1 MEPGVFHEVIYTSP
15 HSNLSSVLGTSP
27 EDIDTRNQ
35 GSDRILLMAIII
47 LMIFGVLAVYS
58 SIAFFA
64 QSNETSAFALVVR
77 HMVKLGIAFFVMLI
91 ASKVNYHT
99 LAKFSRIGMVL
110 SLFML
115 VLVLLFGT
123 EQFGA
128 KRWLNLGGFSFQPS
142 TVATVALLLHVS
154 VLLSEKQE
162 YIKDFK
168 KAFVPVMF
176 WVTVTCGLIGIEDF
190 SSAGILMSI
199 CLVMMFIGRV
209 SVIQLGSMV
218 AIAILGGTLLLSQ
231 STNRQDRVHQYMEQ
245 IKNIET
251 GKFLTGSGYQAQ
263 QAHIAIAKGELMGVG
278 IGKSSQ
284 RDFLPAPYNDFIF
297 AIIAEEY
304 GMMGAMALIVL
315 FSLILIRGV
324 VYIARKAEDTLGSL
338 LAIGCTLTI
347 VLYGFVNASVA
358 SGLLPVTGLP
368 MPFVSYGGTSMMFAG
383 LMVGILLNISKHDRD
398 RRQLFYG

>member
-1 MEPGVFHEVIYTSP
+1 MIHTTTNSTF
-15 HSNLSSVLGTSP
+15 SNVLGTSP
-27 EDIDTRNQ
+27 EDIDTRKQ
-35 GSDRILLMAIII
+35 GSDRILLMAIIM
-47 LMIFGVLAVYS
+47 LMMFGVLAVYS
-58 SIAFFA
+58 SIAYFA
-64 QSNETSAFALVVR
+64 QSNETSAFALVTR
-77 HMVKLGIAFFVMLI
+77 HIVKLGISFFVMLI
-91 ASKVNYHT
+91 ASKINYHT
-99 LAKFSRIGMVL
+99 LAKLSRVGMVV
-110 SLFML
+110 SLFLL
-115 VLVLLFGT
+115 VAVLLFGN

-142 TVATVALLLHVS
+142 TLATVSLLLHVS

-168 KAFVPVMF
+168 KAFLPIMV
-176 WVTVTCGLIGIEDF
+176 WVTLTCALIGVEDF
-190 SSAGILMSI
+190 SSAGILMGI

-209 SVIQLGSMV
+209 SVLQLGSMV
-218 AIAILGGTLLLSQ
+218 GVAVLGGMLLLSQ
-231 STNRQDRVHQYMEQ
+231 STNRQDRIDQYVQQ

-251 GKFLTGSGYQAQ
+251 QEFLTGSGYQAQ
-263 QAHIAIAKGELMGVG
+263 QAHIAIAKGEFMGVG

-304 GMMGAMALIVL
+304 GIFGAMSLILL

-338 LAIGCTLTI
+338 LAVGCTLTI
-347 VLYGFVNASVA
+347 VLYGFVNAAVA

-368 MPFVSYGGTSMMFAG
+368 MPFVSYGGTSMLFAG
-383 LMVGILLNISKHDRD
+383 LMVGLLLNISKHDRD
-398 RRQLFYG
+398 RRQFYA